1 MFKNHYI
8 HKHLNGTPF
17 PAQWTADKLLP
28 PENLLH
34 HQTSQHTHTLTTP
47 NTHTHTRLFCTFTLA
62 PFICSLYV
70 FTTFLHYCFFFIYFF
85 FNFLSPPGRKS
96 YRMKSMCGAGMIG
109 QWEAGCHWNYVC
121 AIHTHTQGVGGG
133 RWRWKNEVYWSLGH
147 PVFTLSHCILIIEE
161 CETCTD
167 RFINDDG

>member
-1 MFKNHYI
+1 MAH
-8 HKHLNGTPF
+8 PF
-17 PAQWTADKLLP
+17 
-28 PENLLH
+28 LH
-34 HQTSQHTHTLTTP
+34 SGRLISCSHQRIYCTIRHQHTHTHTLTTP
-47 NTHTHTRLFCTFTLA
+47 NTHTHK
-62 PFICSLYV
+62 
-70 FTTFLHYCFFFIYFF
+70 TFLHFYTSSLHLFFIRIYHIPSLLFFLYFF